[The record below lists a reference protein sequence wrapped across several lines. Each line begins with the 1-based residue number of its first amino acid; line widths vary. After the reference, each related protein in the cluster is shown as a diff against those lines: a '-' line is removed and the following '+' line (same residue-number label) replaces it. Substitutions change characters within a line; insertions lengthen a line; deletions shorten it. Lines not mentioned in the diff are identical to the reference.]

1 MTISPDQLRAA
12 MSNYP
17 TGVTVV
23 TTAPQGF
30 PAFGMTVNSFTSLS
44 LEPPLVMW
52 NLQKTSDTLQA
63 WKMSE
68 AFVVNFL
75 RHDQAETSNRFAV
88 PGQHNLNDGE
98 TREGQFG
105 SPVLTECL
113 ASLECRIHARYEE
126 GDHIIMIGE
135 VLATT
140 LDEQAEPLVYV
151 KGSYTKPA

>member
-1 MTISPDQLRAA
+1 MTINPEQLRAA
-12 MSNYP
+12 MSTYP

-23 TTAPQGF
+23 TTAPDGF

-68 AFVVNFL
+68 AFTVNFL
-75 RHDQAETSNRFAV
+75 RHDQADLSNRFAV
-88 PGQHNLNDGE
+88 PGKHDLHNGE
-98 TREGQFG
+98 TREGEFG
-105 SPVLTECL
+105 LPVLTECL

-135 VLATT
+135 VMSTEIDTDVA
-140 LDEQAEPLVYV
+140 PLVYV
-151 KGSYTKPA
+151 QGKYTQPK